1 MSVSYDRDIFKESEE
16 KQMSATKVQEYLKE
30 AGLGDRY
37 TVHEEIGDTVEHAA
51 AVIGCEPARIA
62 KTMSFMLKS
71 GPILV
76 VSAGDA
82 KANSSKFKA
91 QFGEKPVMIPWDQV
105 EEVTGHEPGAVTA
118 LAVNEGVRVFLDVS
132 LKRFSDI
139 HTSGGTL
146 NSTVQL
152 SLKELENCSGYET
165 WVDVCKGWLVNE

>member
-1 MSVSYDRDIFKESEE
+1 
-16 KQMSATKVQEYLKE
+16 MSAEKVREYLNQV
-30 AGLGDRY
+30 GLGDRY
-37 TVHEEIGDTVEHAA
+37 TEHDEIGDTVEHAA

-62 KTMSFMLKS
+62 KTMSFLLKS

-105 EEVTGHEPGAVTA
+105 ETITGHEPGAVTA
-118 LAVNEGVRVFLDVS
+118 LAVNDDVRVFLDVS

-146 NSTVQL
+146 NATVRL
-152 SLKELENCSGYET
+152 ALKELEDCSHYEA

>member
-1 MSVSYDRDIFKESEE
+1 
-16 KQMSATKVQEYLKE
+16 MSATKVQEYLNRV
-30 AGLGDRY
+30 GLGERY
-37 TVHEEIGDTVEHAA
+37 IEHDAIGDTVEHAA
-51 AVIGCEPARIA
+51 AVIGCEPAKIA
-62 KTMSFMLKS
+62 KTMSFMLRS

-91 QFGEKPVMIPWDQV
+91 QFGEKPVMLSWDQV
-105 EEVTGHEPGAVTA
+105 EAITGHEPGAVTA

-139 HTSGGTL
+139 HTSGGAL
-146 NSTVQL
+146 NATVHL
-152 SLKELENCSGYET
+152 TLKELEDCSGYES

>member
-1 MSVSYDRDIFKESEE
+1 
-16 KQMSATKVQEYLKE
+16 MSAEKVREYLNQV
-30 AGLGDRY
+30 GLGDRY
-37 TVHEEIGDTVEHAA
+37 TEHDEIGDTVEHAA

-62 KTMSFMLKS
+62 KTMSFLLRS

-105 EEVTGHEPGAVTA
+105 ETITGHEPGAVTA
-118 LAVNEGVRVFLDVS
+118 LAVNDGVRVFLDVS

-139 HTSGGTL
+139 HTSGGAL
-146 NSTVQL
+146 NATVHL
-152 SLKELENCSGYET
+152 ALKELEDCSHYEA
-165 WVDVCKGWLVNE
+165 WVRDCGAILGFW